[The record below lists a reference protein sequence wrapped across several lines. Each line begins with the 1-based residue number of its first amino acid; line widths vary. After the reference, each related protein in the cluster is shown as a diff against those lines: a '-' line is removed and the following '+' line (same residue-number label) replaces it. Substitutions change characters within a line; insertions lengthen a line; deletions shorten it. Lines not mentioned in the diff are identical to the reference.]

1 MANTH
6 SAGEPGDS
14 SGVKDV
20 PNHPVR
26 LALVEASLRAAG
38 DDAAGILAAMLE
50 KSEAFAD
57 LRSCIDRRVVQ
68 EEA

>member
-6 SAGEPGDS
+6 SAGESGNS
-14 SGVKDV
+14 GGVKDV
-20 PNHPVR
+20 PNHPVG

-38 DDAAGILAAMLE
+38 DDSAGILSAMLE